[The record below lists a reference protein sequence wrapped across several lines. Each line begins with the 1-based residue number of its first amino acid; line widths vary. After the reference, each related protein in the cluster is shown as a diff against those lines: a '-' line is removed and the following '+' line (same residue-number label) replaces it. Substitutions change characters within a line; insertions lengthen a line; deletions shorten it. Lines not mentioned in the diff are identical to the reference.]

1 MATYVAESGKVSS
14 QNHEYLLDWLTKEL
28 VYVDKK
34 FPSSVR
40 GDHSSELEQ
49 TGVSFDSY
57 WFQQVY
63 QYVKRA
69 EILGLDNP
77 LGRQAIAKGLSTM
90 FGLVERVIE
99 VYGELPPP
107 GVSSGNL

>member
-1 MATYVAESGKVSS
+1 MVTFVGASGKVSS
-14 QNHEYLLDWLTKEL
+14 QDHEYLLDWLTKEL
-28 VYVDKK
+28 AYVDKK
-34 FPSSVR
+34 FPLSVR
-40 GDHSSELEQ
+40 GAHHLELEKE
-49 TGVSFDSY
+49 GVSSDSY

-69 EILGLDNP
+69 EVLGLDNP
-77 LGRQAIAKGLSTM
+77 LGRQAIAKALSTM
-90 FGLVERVIE
+90 FGLVERVVE

>member
-1 MATYVAESGKVSS
+1 MVGNSPDKG
-14 QNHEYLLDWLTKEL
+14 HEYLLSWLRQEL
-28 VYVDKK
+28 AYVDEK
-34 FPSSVR
+34 FPPSIRVV
-40 GDHSSELEQ
+40 HNSELEKE
-49 TGVSFDSY
+49 GVSFNSY

-77 LGRQAIAKGLSTM
+77 LGRQAIAKALSTM
-90 FGLVERVIE
+90 FGLVEGV
-99 VYGELPPP
+99 VATYGELPPP